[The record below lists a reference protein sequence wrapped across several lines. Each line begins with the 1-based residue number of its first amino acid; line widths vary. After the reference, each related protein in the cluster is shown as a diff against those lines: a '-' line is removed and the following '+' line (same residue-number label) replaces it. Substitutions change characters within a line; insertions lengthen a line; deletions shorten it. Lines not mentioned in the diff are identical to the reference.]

1 MSTVVRFG
9 LAGVLGVGLLSVST
23 GLAASPPAAHPA
35 WLRVQVSPLTPISA
49 APPVKTRSPAA
60 VANLITPEAIEHLVL
75 IRAAHPRPAGPQT
88 ECVARTV
95 YHEASNQILQGQL
108 AVAQVIINRTRNP
121 SYPRTACAVVGQPG
135 QFAQAPVAASVTAS
149 LSWRTA
155 LAISAIAQDKEVG
168 QVAPGALYF
177 HAAYVRPAWSRTH
190 ERIAQ
195 IGDHIFYR

>member
-1 MSTVVRFG
+1 M
-9 LAGVLGVGLLSVST
+9 VSNLVT
-23 GLAASPPAAHPA
+23 PAA
-35 WLRVQVSPLTPISA
+35 
-49 APPVKTRSPAA
+49 
-60 VANLITPEAIEHLVL
+60 IERLVL

-88 ECVARTV
+88 ECLARTV

-108 AVAQVIINRTRNP
+108 AVAQVIINRTKTP
-121 SYPRTACAVVGQPG
+121 SYPRTACAVVSQPG

-149 LSWRTA
+149 ASWRTA
-155 LAISAIAQDKEVG
+155 LAISVIAQDRQVG

-177 HAAYVRPAWSRTH
+177 HAVYARPSWSRTH